1 MTSSI
6 QIKICG
12 LTTNEA
18 VNAAVEL
25 GADYVGFVYYPRSPR
40 HVSFAQA
47 AKLIKNV
54 PDIIKTV
61 LVCVDISDDEIEEL
75 FLSFSPDF
83 LQLHGNESVARV
95 SEIKQRFSLPVIK
108 AIAVRNGDDIAA
120 GMAYEAVADGLLFDA
135 KAPETLS
142 DALPGGNGL
151 VFDWNLLKNRVFTV
165 PWMLSGGLNAENVH
179 EAICLS
185 GAIAVDVS
193 SSVESAPGIKDVKL
207 IKEFIQATRK

>member
-47 AKLIKNV
+47 AKLIKNE

-207 IKEFIQATRK
+207 IKEFIQAARK

>member
-54 PDIIKTV
+54 PNIIKTV

-207 IKEFIQATRK
+207 IKEFIQAARK

>member
-207 IKEFIQATRK
+207 IKEFIQAARK